1 MEEGIEL
8 NLVTGFGADK
18 VMTSLVSGDDGIL
31 VLWVLEAS
39 IYIYILVVQ
48 QIMLSILHNSHNELE
63 ISWYQDN
70 PITILLGMMLREK
83 TILGGRAGGMPQMLL
98 EYILKNKELTLKT
111 M

>member
-18 VMTSLVSGDDGIL
+18 VMTSLVSGDDADIGFMGSGSLNIC
-31 VLWVLEAS
+31 
-39 IYIYILVVQ
+39 IYILVVQ

-83 TILGGRAGGMPQMLL
+83 LF
-98 EYILKNKELTLKT
+98 
-111 M
+111 